1 MGSSVAMTSATRMT
15 VRRPSRRVEE
25 DRPVSDRSSSP
36 AYFSPAPP
44 RILAHRGLQVDA
56 PENTMLAFSKAA
68 ALGITHLETDV
79 HATRDGVAVISHDAD
94 LKRTAHRN
102 ERVDQ
107 LTLAELRS
115 IDLGNGESFIT
126 LSELLEAFPHACF
139 NIDIKSLAAAEP
151 AATAILKAGAVGRV
165 LITSFNDKRRRAA
178 TDRMPGVATS
188 ASAPSFILAFVL
200 ARLNLGRLA
209 ARVLSHVDA
218 VQIPEKI
225 AFLHTC
231 TRRTVRIFHA
241 AGLEIHVW
249 TVNDPI
255 SMTRLFSHGVDGVF
269 TDRADI
275 AVKVLERLRKP

>member
-1 MGSSVAMTSATRMT
+1 
-15 VRRPSRRVEE
+15 
-25 DRPVSDRSSSP
+25 
-36 AYFSPAPP
+36 
-44 RILAHRGLQVDA
+44 
-56 PENTMLAFSKAA
+56 MLAFTKAV

-79 HATRDGVAVISHDAD
+79 HATRDGVAVICHDAD
-94 LKRTAHRN
+94 LKRTANRS

-107 LTLAELRS
+107 LTLAELQQ
-115 IDLGNGESFIT
+115 IDLGNGQTFVT
-126 LSELLEAFPHACF
+126 LNTLLATFPEACF
-139 NIDIKSLAAAEP
+139 NIDIKSVAAAEP
-151 AATAILKAGAVGRV
+151 AAKAILNAGAVGRV

-178 TDRMPGVATS
+178 TNRMPGVATS

-200 ARLNLGRLA
+200 ARLNLGKLA

-241 AGLEIHVW
+241 AGVEIHVW
-249 TVNDPI
+249 TVNDPA
-255 SMTRLFSHGVDGVF
+255 SMARLFTHGVDGVF

-275 AVKVLERLRKP
+275 AVKVLERLRTP

>member
-1 MGSSVAMTSATRMT
+1 
-15 VRRPSRRVEE
+15 
-25 DRPVSDRSSSP
+25 
-36 AYFSPAPP
+36 
-44 RILAHRGLQVDA
+44 
-56 PENTMLAFSKAA
+56 MLAFSKAI

-79 HATRDGVAVISHDAD
+79 HATLDGVAVISHDAD
-94 LKRTAHRN
+94 LKRSASRSV
-102 ERVDQ
+102 RVDE
-107 LTLAELRS
+107 LTLAELRM
-115 IDLGNGESFIT
+115 IDLGEGQSFIT
-126 LSELLEAFPHACF
+126 LTELLETFPQACF
-139 NIDIKSLAAAEP
+139 NIDIKSVAAAEP
-151 AATAILKAGAVGRV
+151 AAAAILKADAVNRV

-178 TDRMPGVATS
+178 VDRLPGVATS
-188 ASAPSFILAFVL
+188 ASAPSFILGFVL

-231 TRRTVRIFHA
+231 TPRTVRIFHA

-249 TVNDPI
+249 TVNDPV
-255 SMTRLFSHGVDGVF
+255 SMTRLFRHGVDGVF